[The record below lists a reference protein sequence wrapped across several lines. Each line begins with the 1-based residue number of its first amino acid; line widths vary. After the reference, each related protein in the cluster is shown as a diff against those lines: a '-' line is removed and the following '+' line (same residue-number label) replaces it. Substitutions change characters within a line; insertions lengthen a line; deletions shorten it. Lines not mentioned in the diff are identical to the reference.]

1 MTVPWSQISGTATV
15 AGQEPG
21 LLLTK
26 FPLVINQVL
35 LYNCYSQIFNKMQA
49 LYAFWDTRPGRVTNT
64 TPRADKN
71 GHCACAR
78 ACELCVLP
86 NLSKVECETTTMA
99 FRQRRVY
106 LERTRQVRLRVPQ
119 HEQGCHRA
127 AVEEPHGEAE
137 EVDETADVSGD
148 DVEQGE
154 QSLAHSTP
162 RQVRYVFENIL
173 LKSYMSLSCSL

>member
-1 MTVPWSQISGTATV
+1 MRRRPWPSD
-15 AGQEPG
+15 
-21 LLLTK
+21 
-26 FPLVINQVL
+26 N
-35 LYNCYSQIFNKMQA
+35 
-49 LYAFWDTRPGRVTNT
+49 D
-64 TPRADKN
+64 D
-71 GHCACAR
+71 
-78 ACELCVLP
+78 
-86 NLSKVECETTTMA
+86 
-99 FRQRRVY
+99 VY